1 MSCCSRT
8 TSSPSKPPHAAPRLS
23 ASVGRCAAS
32 SCYSST
38 GRSNI
43 ASKRCDAACTPPLC
57 APALHPRS
65 APLLCTPALHPRSAP
80 LLCTPALRPCSA
92 PLLCTPAL
100 HPCSAPL
107 LCAPA
112 LHPCSAP
119 LLCTLALHPRSGL
132 KHRLPSGAV
141 PPPPAPPPPPRHPR
155 PIARQV
161 LLTVPALRDL
171 MLMLLLVFVVFS
183 LFAVSFFG
191 DLPGTR
197 STTLSTTL
205 HAANASADASDLGSA
220 LERNFG
226 DGFHSFTNAFLSL
239 FSLWST
245 DNYPR
250 VCSPSPHRPQPG
262 CSPGTH
268 PLPLPPTRSPPHPEL
283 LAGDRPNSAHPQ
295 DGLRRRRP
303 RHLLLPQLHPRLGLH
318 DHLRAR
324 RGRLRDLYAAIHR
337 APPSTV
343 PHHPPCPT
351 PPLHSFAPAL
361 P

>member
-1 MSCCSRT
+1 MLCCSRT

-32 SCYSST
+32 SCCSST

-43 ASKRCDAACTPPLC
+43 ASKRCSAACTP
-57 APALHPRS
+57 
-65 APLLCTPALHPRSAP
+65 LLCTS
-80 LLCTPALRPCSA
+80 CSA
-92 PLLCTPAL
+92 PLAL
-100 HPCSAPL
+100 HPC
-107 LCAPA
+107 
-112 LHPCSAP
+112 
-119 LLCTLALHPRSGL
+119 SGL

-197 STTLSTTL
+197 STTLSTSL
-205 HAANASADASDLGSA
+205 HAANASADAADLGSA
-220 LERNFG
+220 LESNFG

-250 VCSPSPHRPQPG
+250 VCSPPPHRPHSA
-262 CSPGTH
+262 CSPRTP
-268 PLPLPPTRSPPHPEL
+268 PLPLPPTRSAP
-283 LAGDRPNSAHPQ
+283 
-295 DGLRRRRP
+295 LR
-303 RHLLLPQLHPRLGLH
+303 QVE
-318 DHLRAR
+318 
-324 RGRLRDLYAAIHR
+324 
-337 APPSTV
+337 S
-343 PHHPPCPT
+343 
-351 PPLHSFAPAL
+351 
-361 P
+361 